1 MGTMSIWHWVI
12 VLVIVLLLFGA
23 KRLPDL
29 ASSLG
34 KSIKGFK
41 SAIKEEEG
49 EQKAA
54 EAQPTNVVQNQATP
68 AATTTTGHT
77 EPTSATQ
84 AQPQAHE
91 TPKA

>member
-1 MGTMSIWHWVI
+1 MGTTSVWHWLI

-41 SAIKEEEG
+41 NAVKEEEG
-49 EQKAA
+49 EKPA
-54 EAQPTNVVQNQATP
+54 EPTQVVQNQATP
-68 AATTTTGHT
+68 ANTTTNQAQAGATTQT
-77 EPTSATQ
+77 TQ
-84 AQPQAHE
+84 APAQPHDA
-91 TPKA
+91 PKA

>member
-1 MGTMSIWHWVI
+1 MGSMSIWHWVI
-12 VLVIVLLLFGA
+12 VLAIVLLLFGA

-54 EAQPTNVVQNQATP
+54 DAQPTQVVQNQATP
-68 AATTTTGHT
+68 TSATAEHT
-77 EPTSATQ
+77 QPTSAP
-84 AQPQAHE
+84 QPQAHPHE
-91 TPKA
+91 MPKA